1 MENELSKNIAY
12 FSMEIAIVDGI
23 PTYSGGLGVLAGDT
37 IRSAADLSLP
47 MVAVTLLYRKG
58 YFSQSIDAKGKQVE
72 NPVDWD
78 PSSILTDVGR
88 TIFVAVEG
96 RRVEAKVWRY
106 DVESSV
112 GASVPVF
119 FLDTNLESNSSED
132 RALTDRLY
140 GGDSKYRLSQ
150 EIVLGIGGVRC
161 INELGYQNIQKFHM
175 NEGHASFLTLE
186 LLDETCRQHELEVP
200 TDVEIAAV
208 RSKCVFTT
216 HTPVKAGHDTFP
228 LALVDQ
234 VLGRRDV
241 CHVQSDICE
250 NEVLNM
256 THLGFS
262 FSNYINGVARKH
274 GQISREMFANYTI
287 HSITNGVHAGTW
299 TSPAFQKLFDTHIPG
314 WRKENECLRYVVSVP
329 RDEIEK
335 AHSESKARLID
346 AVREK
351 TSVALDPEV
360 FTIGFARRMT
370 RYKRAGLIFSDIER
384 LKAISRKVGKIQFV
398 FAGKAHPKDEI
409 GKELIKSIYQA
420 AEELAPDVALAYV
433 PNYDMEF
440 GGLITSGSD
449 IWLNTPEPPLEA
461 SGTSGMKAALN
472 GVPSLSSLDG
482 WWIEGCI
489 EGVTGWSISNKRPY
503 EVFRQKLEDFKPDA
517 AKDAENLYSKLEL
530 EILPLYYAKDKR
542 EFADVRANAIALNGS
557 FFNTER
563 MMKEYV
569 ARAYTEISF

>member
-12 FSMEIAIVDGI
+12 FSMEIAIIDGI

-58 YFSQSIDAKGKQVE
+58 YFSQSIDKKGKQKE
-72 NPVDWD
+72 NPVQWE
-78 PSSILTDVGR
+78 PSEILTETGKTV
-88 TIFVAVEG
+88 FVSVEG
-96 RRVEAKVWRY
+96 RRVEAKIWRY
-106 DVESSV
+106 DVVSPV
-112 GASVPVF
+112 GSTVPVY
-119 FLDTNLESNSSED
+119 FLDTDLSTNSKED
-132 RALTDRLY
+132 RTLTDRLY
-140 GGDSKYRLSQ
+140 GGDTRYRLSQ

-161 INELGYQNIQKFHM
+161 VTELGYQNIQKFHM

-186 LLDETCRQHELEVP
+186 LLDQACRQHELDAP
-200 TDVEIAAV
+200 TEAEINAIRA
-208 RSKCVFTT
+208 KCVFTT

-228 LALVDQ
+228 LKLVDE

-241 CHVQSDICE
+241 CHVHEDICD
-250 NEVLNM
+250 NEELNM

-262 FSNYINGVARKH
+262 LSNYINGVARKH
-274 GQISREMFANYTI
+274 GQISREMFTNYTI
-287 HSITNGVHAGTW
+287 HSITNGVHAATW
-299 TSPAFQKLFDTHIPG
+299 TSESFQKLFDHHIPG
-314 WRKENECLRYVVSVP
+314 WRKENDCLRYVVSVP
-329 RDEIEK
+329 RDDIVK
-335 AHSESKARLID
+335 AHAESKARLFE
-346 AVREK
+346 AVKET
-351 TSVALDPEV
+351 TSIELDEDV

-370 RYKRAGLIFSDIER
+370 RYKRAALIFTDVER
-384 LKAISRKVGKIQFV
+384 LKAISRKVGKIQFI
-398 FAGKAHPKDEI
+398 FAGKAHPRDEV
-409 GKELIKSIYQA
+409 GKALIKSIYEA
-420 AEELAPDVALAYV
+420 AEELGPDIKLAYV
-433 PNYDMEF
+433 PNYNMRF
-440 GGLITSGSD
+440 GGLLTSGCD

-489 EGVTGWSISNKRPY
+489 EGVTGWSISDQLPY
-503 EVFRQKLEDFKPDA
+503 EVFRQKLDEFIPDA

-530 EILPLYYAKDKR
+530 KILPLYYAKNKR